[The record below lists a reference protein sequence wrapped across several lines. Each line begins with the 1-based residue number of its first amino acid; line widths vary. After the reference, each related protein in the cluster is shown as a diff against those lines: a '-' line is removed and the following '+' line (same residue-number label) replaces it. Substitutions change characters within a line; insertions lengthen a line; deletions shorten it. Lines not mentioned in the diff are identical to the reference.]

1 MRHTHNHFRDVD
13 RTSCQM
19 WGGLNHIQG
28 PRPSPSPSNMELLG
42 LSSCPAA
49 VRGVPRHTVRHVALA
64 FLALG
69 PLLVLQA
76 ATWSACP
83 LTVTF
88 DVFNK

>member
-1 MRHTHNHFRDVD
+1 
-13 RTSCQM
+13 
-19 WGGLNHIQG
+19 
-28 PRPSPSPSNMELLG
+28 MELLG